1 MAQDNSRDF
10 EWENEDGPEGE
21 EKPWD
26 ENQWEVFLQEQD
38 RKSQQYEELMEKF
51 ADEPNRDEL
60 VAGEMGWSIP
70 EQGVTYDTG
79 HNFLSNEDEEIEGVI
94 DFEDDEDEFE
104 MLDDEEYEDE
114 DEDEVPA
121 FEDDPMY
128 QSSFELGSWLIQLLS
143 GKKKAISSQKSLA
156 DELETTIAVMGAK
169 LAAGLDAMDEVEELG
184 MSIALK
190 SLKVGT
196 YGHF

>member
-1 MAQDNSRDF
+1 
-10 EWENEDGPEGE
+10 
-21 EKPWD
+21 
-26 ENQWEVFLQEQD
+26 
-38 RKSQQYEELMEKF
+38 
-51 ADEPNRDEL
+51 
-60 VAGEMGWSIP
+60 
-70 EQGVTYDTG
+70 VTYDTG

-184 MSIALK
+184 MSIAYLKRSFKSANYALELGLRALK
-190 SLKVGT
+190 SGLMDTSEHGQFVEKLFTVRNEIVNRIGVYRGEWRRR
-196 YGHF
+196 YGV